1 MGIVTDTLNSFGL
14 NRVGVRD
21 VLFLTGAGISA
32 PEPTRFFLGKDLHRI
47 VLENFTN
54 LTVPEIDR
62 VLTKVP
68 FERSCEC
75 IDQAFRGHKLSAFVG
90 VFWNLMSELCLWRP
104 QDRWKE
110 PNQLHRYFREHIRQ
124 GGSHITANL
133 DQFIELDDLGHLVR
147 TTRMFDDG
155 TPLRDEEG
163 ILYKFH
169 GDFERDA
176 EGEQGFVFS
185 AISNDFSNT
194 VQGCWDALLGRAR
207 VVVVCG
213 YSGSDIYDVTP
224 YFGSKPNAHFN
235 SCIIW
240 VKHGGPP
247 IQRLAA
253 AGSPDV
259 DMILSK
265 FREMAVL
272 AGRAGDVLNEL
283 LPALPPVTYPLKYRV
298 IALLVRLHLI
308 GSVRAGY
315 TQTFTNSVELY
326 RRQYADFDAFK
337 RMAGAEVLAVLA
349 TVP

>member
-1 MGIVTDTLNSFGL
+1 MGLVTDTLNSFGL

-32 PEPTRFFLGKDLHRI
+32 PEPTRFFLGRDLHRI

-54 LTVPEIDR
+54 LTVPEIDN

-75 IDQAFRGHKLSAFVG
+75 IDQAFRRHKLSAFVG
-90 VFWNLMSELCLWRP
+90 VFWNLMSELFLWRP
-104 QDRWKE
+104 QNLWKQ
-110 PNQLHRYFREHIRQ
+110 PNQLHSYFREHIHQ

-133 DQFIELDDLGHLVR
+133 DQFIELDALFHFVR
-147 TTRMFDDG
+147 TTKIFDDD

-169 GDFERDA
+169 GDFTKDA

-185 AISNDFSNT
+185 AIENGFSNT
-194 VQGCWDALLGRAR
+194 VQGCWDALLNRTR

-224 YFGSKPNAHFN
+224 YFRSKPNAHFN

-247 IQRLAA
+247 MRRLTG
-253 AGSPDV
+253 AGSPDP

-265 FREMAVL
+265 FRERAVL

-283 LPALPPVTYPLKYRV
+283 LPALPRVTYPLKHRL
-298 IALLVRLHLI
+298 IAFLVRLHLI

-315 TQTFTNSVELY
+315 TQTFKNSVESY
-326 RRQYADFDAFK
+326 RREYADFDAFK

-349 TVP
+349 TIP